1 MQFDLRFI
9 TDEIPKNIKYK
20 TNKRYAVRGVIHYG
34 NKLLMVQT
42 NRGDYKF
49 PGGGKEEGET
59 DQEALLRE
67 ITEET
72 GFVDVNIG
80 PELGRTFE
88 QNIDTESPIPK
99 AGISDEA
106 DGKES
111 ETIVEYFQMESR
123 YYECWLMS
131 EKRAP
136 GVLDDYEEK
145 LGFHGAFVTVEEA
158 YKQNSKLMELA
169 KLEAARYMRGGSK
182 TMEETLYIAEIP
194 WLERETVV
202 LKKLQRTLLEKIAD
216 AVRECGEIMLN
227 ADRTGNYVDEK
238 GGHANFVTIYD
249 KKVQEELKRKLF
261 EILPEA
267 VFVGEEDDMHASIK
281 KGLAFIVDPID
292 GTTNFIKDYNTS
304 AISVGLANE
313 GQAYMGVV
321 YNPYLNEMFTAEK
334 GKGAYLNGKSI
345 HVSKQPLNNGIVLF
359 GTAPYYEDLSK
370 KSFQMAYDYF
380 KKALDVRRSGSAALD
395 LCNIAAGRAELFFEL
410 QLSPWDYAAAS
421 VIVREAGGII
431 TTVEGT
437 TITLDKPCSILATNR
452 VVAMDKML

>member
-9 TDEIPKNIKYK
+9 TDELPENIKYK

-67 ITEET
+67 IKEET
-72 GFVDVNIG
+72 GFIDVNIG

-88 QNIDTESPIPK
+88 QNIDTESPVPK
-99 AGISDEA
+99 VGGQEEMDGEA
-106 DGKES
+106 S
-111 ETIVEYFQMESR
+111 ETIVEYFQMESC

-136 GVLDDYEEK
+136 GVMDDYEEK
-145 LGFHGAFVTVEEA
+145 LGFRGTFVTVEEA
-158 YKQNSKLMELA
+158 YKQNTKLMELA

-249 KKVQEELKRKLF
+249 KKVQEELKKKLF

-304 AISVGLANE
+304 AISVGLAND

-334 GKGAYLNGKSI
+334 GKGAYLNGKPI
-345 HVSKQPLNNGIVLF
+345 HVSKQPLSNGIVVI
-359 GTAPYYEDLSK
+359 
-370 KSFQMAYDYF
+370 M
-380 KKALDVRRSGSAALD
+380 ALDV
-395 LCNIAAGRAELFFEL
+395 
-410 QLSPWDYAAAS
+410 
-421 VIVREAGGII
+421 
-431 TTVEGT
+431 
-437 TITLDKPCSILATNR
+437 
-452 VVAMDKML
+452 M

>member
-1 MQFDLRFI
+1 MQFDLKFI
-9 TDEIPKNIKYK
+9 TDEIPENINYK
-20 TNKRYAVRGVIHYG
+20 INKRYAVRGVIHYG

-67 ITEET
+67 IAEET

-88 QNIDTESPIPK
+88 QNIDTESPLPK
-99 AGISDEA
+99 IEINDQTVR
-106 DGKES
+106 D
-111 ETIVEYFQMESR
+111 TVVEYFQMESH
-123 YYECWLMS
+123 YYECWLKS

-145 LGFHGAFVTVEEA
+145 LGFRGTFVAVEEA
-158 YKQNSKLMELA
+158 YKQNARLMELS
-169 KLEAARYMRGGSK
+169 KLEAAKHMRGGSK
-182 TMEETLYIAEIP
+182 TIEETLFISEIP

-216 AVRECGEIMLN
+216 AVRECGEIMLK
-227 ADRTGNYVDEK
+227 ADRSGNYIDEK
-238 GGHANFVTIYD
+238 GGHANFVTVYD
-249 KKVQEELKRKLF
+249 KKVQTELKERLF

-267 VFVGEEDDMHASIK
+267 VFVGEEDDMHASIN

-304 AISVGLANE
+304 AISVGLTND
-313 GQAYMGVV
+313 GQPYMGVV

-334 GKGAYLNGKSI
+334 GKGAYLNGKQI
-345 HVSKQPLNNGIVLF
+345 QVSKQPLSNGIVLF
-359 GTAPYYEDLSK
+359 GTAPYYEALSK

-395 LCNIAAGRAELFFEL
+395 LCTIAAGRAELFFEL
-410 QLSPWDYAAAS
+410 KLSPWDYAAGS
-421 VIVREAGGII
+421 LIVKEAGGIV

-452 VVAMDKML
+452 VVAMEKML

>member
-1 MQFDLRFI
+1 MQFDLKFI
-9 TDEIPKNIKYK
+9 TDEIPENINYK
-20 TNKRYAVRGVIHYG
+20 INKRYAVRGVIHYG

-49 PGGGKEEGET
+49 PGGGKEKGET

-67 ITEET
+67 IAEET

-88 QNIDTESPIPK
+88 QNIDTESPLPK
-99 AGISDEA
+99 IEINDQTVR
-106 DGKES
+106 D
-111 ETIVEYFQMESR
+111 TVVEYFQMESH
-123 YYECWLMS
+123 YYECWLKS

-145 LGFHGAFVTVEEA
+145 LGFRGTFVAVEEA
-158 YKQNSKLMELA
+158 YKQNARLMELS
-169 KLEAARYMRGGSK
+169 KLEAAKHMRGGSK
-182 TMEETLYIAEIP
+182 TIEETLFISEIP

-216 AVRECGEIMLN
+216 AVRECGEIMLK
-227 ADRTGNYVDEK
+227 ADRSGNYIDEK
-238 GGHANFVTIYD
+238 GGHANFVTVYD
-249 KKVQEELKRKLF
+249 KKVQTELKERLF

-267 VFVGEEDDMHASIK
+267 VFVGEEDDMHASIN

-304 AISVGLANE
+304 AISVGLTND
-313 GQAYMGVV
+313 GQPYMGVV

-334 GKGAYLNGKSI
+334 GKGAYLNGKQI
-345 HVSKQPLNNGIVLF
+345 QVSKQPLSNGIVLF
-359 GTAPYYEDLSK
+359 GTAPYYETLSK

-395 LCNIAAGRAELFFEL
+395 LCTIAAGRAELFFEL
-410 QLSPWDYAAAS
+410 KLSPWDYAAGAL
-421 VIVREAGGII
+421 IVKEAGGIV

-452 VVAMDKML
+452 VVAMEKML